1 MDEKEIERALKALR
15 DPHILYLSKDIRGP
29 AIKALQIVQE
39 HQGDRTID
47 EKKTTVNMKEK
58 HSTHFL
64 KTNIALARLQE
75 YQLEIGMSK
84 EDSCMFSRSEVL
96 RMLHQL
102 EKDMKSDAK
111 VKK

>member
-1 MDEKEIERALKALR
+1 MNEKEIERALKALR
-15 DPHILYLSKDIRGP
+15 DPHILYLSRDIRGP
-29 AIKALQIVQE
+29 AIKALKIVQE
-39 HQGDRTID
+39 YQEDRTID
-47 EKKTTVNMKEK
+47 EGKTAVNMKEK
-58 HSTHFL
+58 NNTDIL